1 MFTFCLNLYF
11 RVNCRHWPSPVSLTM
26 AVISASARPSSD
38 SGYGSLEELEEDFK
52 PEIPESVEKRPHEN
66 SCSPPPPKANRI
78 LREENEPHEDIDKEE
93 QESFKLYLK
102 RVQEC
107 LAGRSRDDSMER
119 LDSIIISVYK
129 FRAKSYYLLQ
139 IVCCGLRPV
148 NWNSSSKSIFHLR
161 VCGNTFKSE
170 TFLQWWGGDW
180 WGWRG
185 KVPEGREERPWRG
198 DDPWDGDHLPSD
210 DSWQLDTSNCIHSF
224 QLLLLWQRIRLDTF
238 YHPSLL

>member
-1 MFTFCLNLYF
+1 MFTFCLNLYI
-11 RVNCRHWPSPVSLTM
+11 RVNRRHWPSPVSLTM

-38 SGYGSLEELEEDFK
+38 SGYGSLEELEEEEENIK
-52 PEIPESVEKRPHEN
+52 KEMPEIDERRHFAS
-66 SCSPPPPKANRI
+66 SSSPPKSNRI
-78 LREENEPHEDIDKEE
+78 LCEENEQHEDIDKEE

-148 NWNSSSKSIFHLR
+148 N
-161 VCGNTFKSE
+161 
-170 TFLQWWGGDW
+170 
-180 WGWRG
+180 
-185 KVPEGREERPWRG
+185 
-198 DDPWDGDHLPSD
+198 
-210 DSWQLDTSNCIHSF
+210 
-224 QLLLLWQRIRLDTF
+224 
-238 YHPSLL
+238 